1 MMPQGVSPYRW
12 WILLGLWASAVM
24 EVLDTTIVNV
34 SLPQMAGNLNATTQ
48 EIAWVATGY
57 ILSNVVVLPMT
68 AFLSGRF
75 GRRNYLIASI
85 VLFIL
90 ASFFCGTAT
99 SLGQMILFR
108 ILQGAGGAALLST
121 AQATL
126 REIFPPQEQ
135 GLVQAI
141 FLIGIVV
148 APTVG
153 PTLGGWITDNYN
165 WNWIFYINIPLGLL
179 ALLPVTAFLED
190 SPYSRG
196 KRPADWLGI
205 GLLTVG
211 LGCLQY
217 VLEEG
222 NKDDWFQS
230 ELIVR
235 LTVIAAVSL
244 TALILWQLS
253 PKNQAPVIDFRVLK
267 NQQLRATLVLFLVL
281 GFGLYGGIFL
291 YPLFTQLVLGLTP
304 TASGLSLMPGGF
316 ATMVSA
322 IICGRLQGKA
332 DPRILIWIGMVLFCL
347 SMWDLGHLSTQIAT
361 ESLTLTLIIR
371 GLGLGFLFTPINQI
385 AFSVLKPQE
394 VQQAAG
400 LISLTRQ
407 LGGSLGIAILG
418 TYLSNQTRFH
428 AAMLSESLHVG
439 NTALQERQSALSAN
453 LVAHGMSPTLA
464 HGAAMGG
471 IARQLSL
478 QAQTMGFN
486 DGFFL
491 ILISFALAAPIVLR
505 FRRPVPADGGAPRG
519 GGGH

>member
-1 MMPQGVSPYRW
+1 MNQEGVSPHRW
-12 WILLGLWASAVM
+12 WILLGLWAAAVM

-68 AFLSGRF
+68 AFLAGRF
-75 GRRNYLIASI
+75 GRRNYLMGSI
-85 VLFIL
+85 ILFII
-90 ASFFCGTAT
+90 ASFFCGAAT

-108 ILQGAGGAALLST
+108 VLQGAGGAALLST

-126 REIFPPQEQ
+126 REIFPAQEQ
-135 GLVQAI
+135 GMVQAI

-153 PTLGGWITDNYN
+153 PTLGGWLTDNYS
-165 WNWIFYINIPLGLL
+165 WHWIFYINIPLGLL
-179 ALLPVTAFLED
+179 ALLPVSAFLED
-190 SPYSRG
+190 SPFSRG
-196 KRPADWLGI
+196 RLPADWLGI

-235 LTVIAAVSL
+235 LTAIAAVCL
-244 TALILWQLS
+244 GGLIFWLMS
-253 PKNQAPVIDFRVLK
+253 PKNTAPVVDLKVLK
-267 NQQLRATLVLFLVL
+267 NVQLRATLVLFLVL

-304 TASGLSLMPGGF
+304 TESGLSLMPGGI

-322 IICGRLQGKA
+322 VLCGRLQGKV
-332 DPRILIWIGMVLFCL
+332 DPRVLIWIGMGLFCI
-347 SMWDLGHLSTQIAT
+347 SMWDLGHLSTQISVEA
-361 ESLTLTLIIR
+361 LTFTLIIR
-371 GLGLGFLFTPINQI
+371 GFGLGFLFTPINQI

-407 LGGSLGIAILG
+407 LGGTLGIAILG
-418 TYLSNQTRFH
+418 TYLTNQTKFH
-428 AAMLSESLHVG
+428 TSMLSEHIYSG
-439 NTALQERQSALSAN
+439 NPVFQERQAAVAN
-453 LVAHGMSPTLA
+453 ELVAHGVSPSMA
-464 HGAAMGG
+464 PGAALG
-471 IARQLSL
+471 ILTRQINL

-491 ILISFALAAPIVLR
+491 ILLSFAAAAPFVLR
-505 FRRPVPADGGAPRG
+505 FKRPTPAQGGAPAG
-519 GGGH
+519 GDAH

>member
-1 MMPQGVSPYRW
+1 MATTVSPYRW

-68 AFLSGRF
+68 AFLAGRF

-90 ASFFCGTAT
+90 ASFFCGTST
-99 SLGQMILFR
+99 TLGQMILFR

-135 GLVQAI
+135 GMVQAI

-148 APTVG
+148 APTIG

-190 SPYSRG
+190 SPFGRG

-230 ELIVR
+230 ELI
-235 LTVIAAVSL
+235 IKL
-244 TALILWQLS
+244 TAVGVFSLVALVFWLLS
-253 PKNQAPVIDFRVLK
+253 PKNTAPVVDLKVLQ

-291 YPLFTQLVLGLTP
+291 YPLFTQLVLGITP

-322 IICGRLQGKA
+322 IICGRLQGKTRCTA
-332 DPRILIWIGMVLFCL
+332 CL
-347 SMWDLGHLSTQIAT
+347 
-361 ESLTLTLIIR
+361 
-371 GLGLGFLFTPINQI
+371 
-385 AFSVLKPQE
+385 
-394 VQQAAG
+394 
-400 LISLTRQ
+400 
-407 LGGSLGIAILG
+407 
-418 TYLSNQTRFH
+418 
-428 AAMLSESLHVG
+428 
-439 NTALQERQSALSAN
+439 
-453 LVAHGMSPTLA
+453 
-464 HGAAMGG
+464 
-471 IARQLSL
+471 
-478 QAQTMGFN
+478 
-486 DGFFL
+486 
-491 ILISFALAAPIVLR
+491 
-505 FRRPVPADGGAPRG
+505 
-519 GGGH
+519 

>member
-1 MMPQGVSPYRW
+1 MPSTVSPYRW

-68 AFLSGRF
+68 AFLAGRF

-85 VLFIL
+85 VLFIV
-90 ASFFCGTAT
+90 ASFFCGTST
-99 SLGQMILFR
+99 TLGQMILFR

-190 SPYSRG
+190 SPFGRG

-230 ELIVR
+230 ELIVK
-235 LTVIAAVSL
+235 L
-244 TALILWQLS
+244 TAIGTIALVALVFWQLS
-253 PKNQAPVIDFRVLK
+253 PKNTAPVVDFKVLQ

-322 IICGRLQGKA
+322 LICGRLQGKA
-332 DPRILIWIGMVLFCL
+332 DPRVLIWIGMILFCF
-347 SMWDLGHLSTQIAT
+347 SMWNLGHLSTLIAT
-361 ESLTLTLIIR
+361 DSLTFTLVIR
-371 GLGLGFLFTPINQI
+371 GFGLGFLFTPINQI

-418 TYLSNQTRFH
+418 TYLTNQTRFH
-428 AAMLSESLHVG
+428 QAMLSESLHAG
-439 NTALQERQSALSAN
+439 NAALAERQSAIAAN
-453 LVAHGMSPTLA
+453 LVAHGMSPVLA
-464 HGAAMGG
+464 KGAALGG
-471 IARQLSL
+471 IARQVGL

-491 ILISFALAAPIVLR
+491 ILLSFAAAAPIVLR
-505 FRRPVPADGGAPRG
+505 FKRPVPAQIGRG
-519 GGGH
+519 GGGGGH